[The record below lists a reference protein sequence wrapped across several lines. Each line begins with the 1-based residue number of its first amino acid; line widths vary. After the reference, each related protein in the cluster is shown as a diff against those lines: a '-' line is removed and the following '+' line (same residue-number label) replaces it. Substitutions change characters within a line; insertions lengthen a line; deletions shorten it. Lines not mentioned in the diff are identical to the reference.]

1 MTGTPHSAAAVHQ
14 ANIYNVEY
22 LGWGWGW
29 GWAGAGAGL
38 GWGWGSFVGSNYA
51 MLTERGRGRVRGVA
65 AE

>member
-38 GWGWGSFVGSNYA
+38 GWGWAGAGTGA
-51 MLTERGRGRVRGVA
+51 GAGLICWL
-65 AE
+65 